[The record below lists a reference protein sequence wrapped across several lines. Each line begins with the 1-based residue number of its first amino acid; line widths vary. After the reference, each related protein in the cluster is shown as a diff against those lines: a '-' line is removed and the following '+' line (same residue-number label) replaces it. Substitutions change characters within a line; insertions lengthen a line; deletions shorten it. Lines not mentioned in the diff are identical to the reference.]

1 MPIYSYI
8 CKDCGNKFDLFL
20 GIGGKKEEL
29 VCKKCGSKNIQRA
42 FSSFGIGS
50 SNNTSKSNS
59 ESSCPTGTCP
69 FG

>member
-8 CKDCGNKFDLFL
+8 CKDCENKFDLFL
-20 GIGGKKEEL
+20 GIGRKKEEL
-29 VCKKCGSKNIQRA
+29 VRKKCGSKNIQRA
-42 FSSFGIGS
+42 FSSFGVGS